1 MPTSTPISRR
11 GFLAASATSAAA
23 PLLTHKLARSAPP
36 ATRAPQRVCVVLFD
50 GFGPEYYDASPMPTL
65 KAWAKAG
72 FHKQLKAAMPTV
84 TNTQAAGLCC
94 GVHADEHGITG
105 NSYWDAERDEE
116 LFMSDPNLLTSAT
129 LFQRA
134 ARFGVR
140 SAMVSAKQKTVTLL
154 KQGTSYAVGS
164 QQPPEGAVKKYGK
177 PPDIYSPDVNY
188 WVWQLAIDL
197 IKNHP
202 RFGVLFVHTTDY
214 PMHKFAPESAD
225 SRAHLSKI
233 DAFLKE
239 ASEADPDMAFI
250 IAPDH
255 GMNSKSHVVNLNLAL
270 AARGAPVK
278 VAMSAERDQY
288 PRHHGG
294 YGGTAFIYLKDAK
307 DADRVAK
314 ALRGI
319 EGVEDVLTRDEA
331 AKKHRLNPHRIGDLW
346 VTATKRVV
354 FGHST
359 KEREEL
365 PKDYRS
371 HGSAHEQDVPCFIHR
386 YAGKLP
392 DKDAFAANA
401 DMAKFLFQKA

>member
-1 MPTSTPISRR
+1 MPARSSLSRR
-11 GFLAASATSAAA
+11 GFLAAATAA
-23 PLLTHKLARSAPP
+23 PLIRPSSALARVAPSA
-36 ATRAPQRVCVVLFD
+36 TKLPQRVCVVLFD
-50 GFGPEYYDASPMPTL
+50 GFGPEYYEASPMPTL
-65 KAWAKAG
+65 KAWAKDG

-140 SAMVSAKQKTVTLL
+140 SALVSAKQKTVSLL

-164 QQPPEGAVKKYGK
+164 QQPPAEAAKKYGT
-177 PPDIYSPDVNY
+177 PPDIYSADVNY
-188 WVWQLAIDL
+188 WVWNIAIDL
-197 IKNHP
+197 IKNQP
-202 RFGVLFVHTTDY
+202 KFGLLFVHTTDY
-214 PMHKFAPESAD
+214 PMHKFAPEAAD

-233 DAFLKE
+233 DSLLKE
-239 ASEADPDMAFI
+239 AAEADPDMAFI

-255 GMNSKSHVVNLNLAL
+255 GMNAKTTVMNLNKAL
-270 AARGAPVK
+270 TERGTPVK
-278 VAMSAERDQY
+278 IAMSAERDQY

-294 YGGTAFIYLKDAK
+294 YGGTAFIYLNSPK
-307 DADRVAK
+307 DADKVIK
-314 ALRGI
+314 SLKDI

-354 FGHST
+354 FGHSM

-371 HGSAHEQDVPCFIHR
+371 HGSAHEQDIPCFIHR
-386 YAGKLP
+386 YVGKLP
-392 DKDAFAANA
+392 DKEAFATNV
-401 DMAKFLFQKA
+401 DMAKFLYRGT